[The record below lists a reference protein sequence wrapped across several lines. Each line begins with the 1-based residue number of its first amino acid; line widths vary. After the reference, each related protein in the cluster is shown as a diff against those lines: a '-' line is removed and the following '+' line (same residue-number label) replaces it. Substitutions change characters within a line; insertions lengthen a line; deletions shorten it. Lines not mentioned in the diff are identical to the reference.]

1 MGRSIPEM
9 VLRRPIATVALVII
23 VTAVMAY
30 GVTRLSTTT
39 EFKEFLPK
47 DSPAVITTDEFEN
60 KFGSAT
66 ELILLRAENVLRAEV
81 FRTILDLE
89 NLIMNSPE
97 IENYAETTTS
107 YATIVTR
114 SVPGNLE
121 TLPDAQLEVI
131 ILNAFN
137 GYPEMR
143 KFVNENQTVALITI
157 STSPGMSK
165 NERNEKTQK
174 FVDLVKE
181 FDENRVEVELEV
193 TGDLVVSNEIYGLM
207 DRDNKVL
214 IPAAVVLLLLILF
227 AMFKRMSD
235 IGISLLVVGICALWA
250 VGTMGLLQMEFTM
263 IHVAL
268 IPLILGLGIDY
279 SIHMLN
285 RYYEELEKHGKSR
298 TAVISSVRTTGF
310 AVVLAAVTTII
321 GFGSFMVS
329 DLPAIGTLGVFAALG
344 IGFSF
349 LLSTCFLPALL
360 LLRGEG
366 SHVRKK
372 VERGKVVDRALGR
385 VARFSERH
393 GKILVGVALLLAVA
407 SAVWGSSVSTEMS
420 FKTFLP
426 SDVPSMVAMDHLSD
440 EFGGRYVMVVL
451 AHGDFSDPMALRE
464 MLEVENAVLGR
475 GETITGSLSLASR
488 IRDIANRL
496 YGPVPIENLTREQID
511 ALKGMIE
518 EKERNKLVKDNTA
531 VIYFYVN
538 AKSDKDMASASR
550 AARDVIREKELT
562 FTEMTVNGEP
572 SVGGIPVIIGD
583 ISESIS
589 AGMMKTTVLAILLCL
604 LVVAIAFRSIILGA
618 ITLVPLGLTVAW
630 EFGAIKIMGWSMDIL
645 TMGISSLIIGVGID
659 YGIHIVCRFLEE
671 RKRSGDPAASVT
683 SAAVSVGR
691 ALTAAAATTVGV
703 FGILALSRMPALMR
717 FGTLTALLISFTFAS
732 AIVLVPSIL
741 FVWSKR
747 RTA

>member
-1 MGRSIPEM
+1 M

-181 FDENRVEVELEV
+181 FDENRAEVELEV
-193 TGDLVVSNEIYGLM
+193 TGDLVVSNEIHGLM

-372 VERGKVVDRALGR
+372 VERGKAVDRALGR

>member
-1 MGRSIPEM
+1 VRRSIPEM

-181 FDENRVEVELEV
+181 FDENRAEVELEV
-193 TGDLVVSNEIYGLM
+193 TGDLVVSNEIHGLM

-372 VERGKVVDRALGR
+372 VERGKAVDRALGR

>member
-1 MGRSIPEM
+1 VGRSIPGM

-81 FRTILDLE
+81 FRTILNLE

-121 TLPDAQLEVI
+121 TLPDAQLEAI

-181 FDENRVEVELEV
+181 FDENRTEVELEV

-310 AVVLAAVTTII
+310 AVVMAAVTTII

-372 VERGKVVDRALGR
+372 VERGKAVDRALGR

-440 EFGGRYVMVVL
+440 EFGGRYAMVVL

-488 IRDIANRL
+488 IRDVANRL

-703 FGILALSRMPALMR
+703 FGILAMSRMPALMR

>member
-1 MGRSIPEM
+1 MRRSIPEM

-181 FDENRVEVELEV
+181 FDENRAEVELEV
-193 TGDLVVSNEIYGLM
+193 TGDLVVSNEIHGLM

-372 VERGKVVDRALGR
+372 VERGKAVDRALGR

>member
-1 MGRSIPEM
+1 M

-181 FDENRVEVELEV
+181 FDENRAEVELEV
-193 TGDLVVSNEIYGLM
+193 TGDLVVSNEIHGLM

-372 VERGKVVDRALGR
+372 VERGKAVDRALGR

-440 EFGGRYVMVVL
+440 EFGGRYAMVVL

>member
-1 MGRSIPEM
+1 MRRSIPEM

-81 FRTILDLE
+81 FRTILNLE

-181 FDENRVEVELEV
+181 FDENRAEVELEV
-193 TGDLVVSNEIYGLM
+193 TGDLVVSNEIHGLM

-372 VERGKVVDRALGR
+372 VERGKAVDRALGR

-440 EFGGRYVMVVL
+440 EFGGRYAMVVL